1 MVFVGVLGHGVVG
14 SGVVEVL
21 LKNKES
27 IGKRAGKEVLVK
39 RILDLRDF
47 PNLAYSGLFT
57 KNADD
62 ILNDP
67 EISIVV
73 EVMGGIEPA
82 YEFTKRALEAGKF
95 VVTSNKE
102 LVAEHGAELVSLA
115 HKNQVDYLFEASV
128 GGGIP
133 IIRPLKQ
140 CLAGNNISEIT
151 GILNGTTNYILS
163 EMKNKGKDFD
173 QALSDAQANGYA
185 ERDPS
190 SDIDGIDAQ
199 RKIAILCSVA
209 FEQQVS
215 SKEIKTQGISSISKE
230 DMAYAKELGYV
241 IKLIAQAQRSEEG
254 ISAMVSPMLLPETHP
269 LADVEDVF
277 NAILVKGDAIGDV
290 MFYGRGAGKLPTASA
305 VVGDII
311 EAAKHPK
318 NSSETIVDNE
328 ACATLLD
335 TGNLLYKYYIRLK
348 TKDQAALKNEISQ
361 HMPSLD
367 LYISRDRSL
376 SDQLVVI
383 TSPITEADLEKI
395 EDRLKKLNSVVD
407 ILNLIR
413 ISL

>member
-1 MVFVGVLGHGVVG
+1 
-14 SGVVEVL
+14 
-21 LKNKES
+21 
-27 IGKRAGKEVLVK
+27 
-39 RILDLRDF
+39 
-47 PNLAYSGLFT
+47 
-57 KNADD
+57 
-62 ILNDP
+62 
-67 EISIVV
+67 
-73 EVMGGIEPA
+73 
-82 YEFTKRALEAGKF
+82 
-95 VVTSNKE
+95 
-102 LVAEHGAELVSLA
+102 
-115 HKNQVDYLFEASV
+115 
-128 GGGIP
+128 
-133 IIRPLKQ
+133 
-140 CLAGNNISEIT
+140 
-151 GILNGTTNYILS
+151 
-163 EMKNKGKDFD
+163 
-173 QALSDAQANGYA
+173 
-185 ERDPS
+185 
-190 SDIDGIDAQ
+190 
-199 RKIAILCSVA
+199 
-209 FEQQVS
+209 
-215 SKEIKTQGISSISKE
+215 
-230 DMAYAKELGYV
+230 
-241 IKLIAQAQRSEEG
+241 
-254 ISAMVSPMLLPETHP
+254 

-383 TSPITEADLEKI
+383 TGPITEADLEKI